1 MSQMNTQNLLKLG
14 NSIPLP
20 QVSPG
25 TPEYN
30 QSTFQ
35 GGQVSVG
42 APRQQV
48 GPSGSEAMYGA
59 LAEIAGGIS
68 KGIDNFSRISSDIE
82 KQRIEAARIKL
93 KEIKTKEYEDGITPE
108 SKLSEWNDYIKE
120 VWTPVLGNTWADDL
134 NLSAYELF
142 GSKEAQDKFE
152 SERYQNEAT
161 LFFNDPK
168 NTFRLNQNSSFGK
181 KEFDSFYENKY
192 RTASGNRWFRQTKQ
206 SNISQY
212 QQEQDA
218 LAVQGLEAGLTSFL
232 RMPTAEMN
240 QIVLEGGPQAKK
252 IKDSYSVYYNEILPQ
267 ISKAEDK
274 DIPDI
279 LYKFYVDKL
288 ITQNPNQYN
297 EHTLHVLQDRLP
309 NAIAPRVQMLQDLR
323 LSHEIATQKQNAGIA
338 MATARDA
345 VADPQTFTTSA
356 VPYIKTG
363 IQSIPYLGVPEFK
376 QEEAV
381 VGLFTDIWSLGR
393 NKSDNSLTSPIKF
406 VLPPVKEADQLRTL
420 AYKYFPILQQKGNKT
435 NLSALT
441 PLEQV
446 EYMSGAYLAQAI
458 ASDPET
464 TQRLITIFKATDVED
479 LFKKFSSKLK
489 GTIFTSKEFSEA
501 TGTVIKNVSSQL
513 ESATQ
518 SIKGN
523 GNIEDIDRRRQ
534 EVINSLPR
542 RLGLNDVRLFRSIY
556 MNLGEVESPKNFVD
570 IDSWY
575 SSLAPEDKKIIDGSG
590 IMYGVNKASLETLA
604 KAAHSFELMA
614 IDTINGVKKTISSE
628 GQDVIKEQA
637 KQVEAERKEAEKLS
651 LISRSYSL
659 SPDIST
665 ATQTKGYVGSAFLL
679 GTTAKDKEDRPFFDA
694 VSEYDIGMQILI
706 KYDGKVENITD
717 PIEREQLA
725 RVAQVSRWLN
735 SDDPALKLA
744 ANEIVTTHKVIEH
757 SINQALDQSSKHLQE
772 IDSSLVGETMTPEE
786 QSQRIKQFQRD
797 FRAKAFKHQL
807 PAFTG
812 TMDKKRAFDSRG
824 FLTDYGFTYLTQL
837 PAIVY
842 QLSGISDTALGT
854 GQFAELANITQ
865 TLNNQLEVFSD
876 PRQFLEDKSN
886 LFPYLAVLV
895 YGKALHQA
903 QTEFGM
909 RPQNRQ
915 AWFTDRAYIMANLA
929 TSVNLHDAAQYFSS
943 SQYRD
948 TLAYIYDFPLN
959 LANFTR
965 GRSSQ
970 IQTIQAQGPEDQF
983 KFFKQIGN
991 QNLAI
996 GLSAI
1001 SQPSTSDLV
1010 LMTPEQ
1016 RDQLLRDRNSESF
1029 DQFLR
1034 TFASGKTVNPLNS
1047 DWSPDWAYSAWKY
1060 SGLIPVEMSKE
1071 AFARDLYHKF
1081 LEGSVDRTRD
1091 YSTDEQI
1098 RMAFTVMHNIDVNNP
1113 QFTRTMI
1120 GLSTDP
1126 SLGIGTPNYPL
1137 APQGTSPSLEF
1148 LNFYTAAAGTFSPAA
1163 SGTYRDGVAMNSS
1176 YSNSSVIQL
1185 SESGRMGTLY
1195 STMGSTEP
1203 LSYSINSV
1211 TGVLA
1216 RPDVSPYIYKDSV
1229 GAQRFTPTVQIIDNK
1244 QEVLNGPLYKA
1255 GTLVLNAE
1263 PSTDILSTIL
1273 APYIQE
1279 LTEPTTVGLF
1289 DELPPYSVLTS
1300 DIIAEAAKQPTV
1312 FDAIIY
1318 VNDQMKEEKKRYPGI
1333 PLLINETDLFART
1346 SATTFNRTSILPGAS
1361 TIMQHPNLTFPEQM
1375 GFTYPFINRG
1385 FSGVPLLHLPNKVW
1399 SMPFNLSSIDKET
1412 IKKVQEK
1419 QQQDKEKARQLLEQ
1433 ADILME
1439 KRRSSLSWRE

>member
-1 MSQMNTQNLLKLG
+1 MSQINTQNLLKLG

-25 TPEYN
+25 IPEYN

-48 GPSGSEAMYGA
+48 GPSGEEAMYGA

-68 KGIDNFSRISSDIE
+68 KGIDNFSRISTDIE

-93 KEIKTKEYEDGITPE
+93 KEIKTKEYNNDVTPE
-108 SKLSEWNDYIKE
+108 SKLAEWNDYIKE
-120 VWTPVLGNTWADDL
+120 VWTPVLGNTWAEDL

-161 LFFNDPK
+161 LFFNDPR

-206 SNISQY
+206 NNIAQY

-218 LAVQGLEAGLTSFL
+218 LAVQGLESGLTSFL
-232 RMPTAEMN
+232 RIPTAEMN

-252 IKDSYSVYYNEILPQ
+252 IKESYNVYYNEILPQ
-267 ISKAEDK
+267 ISKVEDK

-279 LYKFYVDKL
+279 LYRFYVDKL

-338 MATARDA
+338 LATARDA
-345 VADPQTFTTSA
+345 VADPQTFAISA
-356 VPYIKTG
+356 VPYVKTG
-363 IQSIPYLGVPEFK
+363 IQNIPYLGVPEFK
-376 QEEAV
+376 QEEAI
-381 VGLFTDIWSLGR
+381 VGLFTDLWSLGR
-393 NKSDNSLTSPIKF
+393 NKADNGLDSPIKF
-406 VLPPVKEADQLRTL
+406 VLPPIKEADQLRSL
-420 AYKYFPILQQKGNKT
+420 AYKYFPTLEQKGNKT
-435 NLSALT
+435 NLSSLT

-446 EYMSGAYLAQAI
+446 EYMSGAYLTQIVAT
-458 ASDPET
+458 DPET
-464 TQRLITIFKATDVED
+464 TQRLMTIFKATSVED
-479 LFKKFSSKLK
+479 LFQKFSSKLK
-489 GTIFTSKEFSEA
+489 GTVFTSKEFSDTTA
-501 TGTVIKNVSSQL
+501 NVVTRVASQL
-513 ESATQ
+513 ESATVTINTN
-518 SIKGN
+518 SN
-523 GNIEDIDRRRQ
+523 
-534 EVINSLPR
+534 INSIQEQTRLFIKSLPTR
-542 RLGLNDVRLFRSIY
+542 IGLSDTRLFRSIY
-556 MNLGEVESPKNFVD
+556 MDIGEIDSPKPFVD
-570 IDSWY
+570 IETWY
-575 SSLAPEDKKIIDGSG
+575 RDLSPEDKKIINESG
-590 IMYGVNKASLETLA
+590 VMFGPNKANLENLA
-604 KAAHSFELMA
+604 KAAHRFELTA
-614 IDTINGVKKTISSE
+614 INRINDLKKTISSE
-628 GQDVIKEQA
+628 GQDVVKEQA
-637 KQVEAERKEAEKLS
+637 KQAEEDRKEAVKLS
-651 LISRSYSL
+651 TISRSYSM
-659 SPDIST
+659 SPDHST
-665 ATQTKGYVGSAFLL
+665 ATQTKGYIGSAFLL
-679 GTTAKDKEDRPFFDA
+679 GKTAQDKEERPFFDA
-694 VSEYDIGMQILI
+694 VAEYDLGIQILI
-706 KYDGKVENITD
+706 KYDGKPENITD
-717 PIEREQLA
+717 PIERQQLA
-725 RVAQVSRWLN
+725 RVAQITEWAN
-735 SDDPALKLA
+735 SNDPELRLA
-744 ANEIVTTHKVIEH
+744 ANEIITTHQVIE
-757 SINQALDQSSKHLQE
+757 QSVQQSLAQSTKYLQE
-772 IDSSLVGETMTPEE
+772 IDSSLVGNTMTPEE
-786 QSQRIKQFQRD
+786 QSERIKRFQRD
-797 FRAKAFKHQL
+797 FRAKAFTHQL

-824 FLTDYGFTYLTQL
+824 FLTEYGFTYLTQL

-842 QLSGISDTALGT
+842 QLSGVSDTALGS

-876 PRQFLEDKSN
+876 PQQFFDDQSN

-903 QTEFGM
+903 ETEFGK

-929 TSVNLHDAAQYFSS
+929 TSVNLTEAAQYFSS
-943 SQYRD
+943 PKYRD
-948 TLAYIYDFPLN
+948 TLAYIFDFPLN

-970 IQTIQAQGPEDQF
+970 IQTIVAQGPEDQF

-1001 SQPSTSDLV
+1001 SQPSTSDLM
-1010 LMTPEQ
+1010 LMTPDE
-1016 RDQLLRDRNSESF
+1016 RDQLLRDRNSESY
-1029 DQFLR
+1029 DLFLR
-1034 TFASGKTVNPLNS
+1034 TFASGKTVNPLSS

-1060 SGLIPVEMSKE
+1060 SGLIPEETSKD
-1071 AFARDLYHKF
+1071 AFGRDLKHKF
-1081 LEGSVDRTRD
+1081 LEGSIDPTKQ
-1091 YSTDEQI
+1091 YSTDELI

-1120 GLSTDP
+1120 GLATDP
-1126 SLGIGTPNYPL
+1126 SIGIGTPNYPL
-1137 APQGTSPSLEF
+1137 APQGTSPALEF
-1148 LNFYTAAAGTFSPAA
+1148 LNFYTAAAGTLSAAA
-1163 SGTYRDGVAMNSS
+1163 SATYQSGIAMNNS
-1176 YSNSSVIQL
+1176 YSNTSVIQL

-1195 STMGSTEP
+1195 STMGPTEP

-1216 RPDVSPYIYKDSV
+1216 RKDVTPYIYRDSK
-1229 GAQRFTPTVQIIDNK
+1229 RFEPRVQIIDNK

-1255 GTLVLNAE
+1255 GTLVLNSQ
-1263 PSTDILSTIL
+1263 PSTDLLSTIL
-1273 APYIQE
+1273 NPYIQE
-1279 LTEPTTVGLF
+1279 LSEPTTVGLF
-1289 DELPPYSVLTS
+1289 DELPPYSVLTP
-1300 DIIAEAAKQPTV
+1300 DILAEAAKQPTV

-1318 VNDQMKEEKKRYPGI
+1318 INDQMKEEKKRYPGI
-1333 PLLINETDLFART
+1333 PLLINESELFART
-1346 SATTFNRTSILPGAS
+1346 DAITFDRTRILPGSS

-1375 GFTYPFINRG
+1375 GFTYSFINRG
-1385 FSGVPLLHLPNKVW
+1385 FSGIPLLHLPNQVW
-1399 SMPFNLSSIDKET
+1399 SMPFNININDQET
-1412 IKKVQEK
+1412 IKKAQEK

-1433 ADILME
+1433 ADKAME
-1439 KRRSSLSWRE
+1439 KRRASMSWRE